1 MKEIDF
7 SLMNYIDYI
16 SIGVVL
22 ISIIFGGYRGFIASV
37 VSLLGWVLSIVLTYQ
52 FYPLVEEYLSE
63 SIKSKVLIIVIGS
76 GSLLIFLLII
86 FGLINSLFYKLVG
99 DLKKSFMDRS
109 IGLLF
114 GLARGI
120 LIISFLFLC
129 FSISLKLLSGKKAQL
144 TEKDYPAVVTNAV
157 TFKLMEKGAFA
168 LESVLPESL
177 NERFSELYDNISD
190 KDLDERFIQNSI
202 DKLTTFTSDDEIRKI
217 NLMRQDLSISK
228 SQEAIEIKTL
238 EYLLKNYKEKL
249 KEGKINKKAFT
260 QEEMERLDAI
270 VNKLRVSKN

>member
-16 SIGVVL
+16 SVGVVL

-63 SIKSKVLIIVIGS
+63 SIKSKVLVIIIGS
-76 GSLLIFLLII
+76 GGLLIFLLII

-144 TEKDYPAVVTNAV
+144 AEKDYPAVVTNAV
-157 TFKLMEKGAFA
+157 TFKLMERGAFA
-168 LESVLPESL
+168 LESVLPESI
-177 NERFSELYDNISD
+177 NERFSKLYDNISD

-202 DKLTTFTSDDEIRKI
+202 DKLTTFTSDEEIRKI

>member
-1 MKEIDF
+1 
-7 SLMNYIDYI
+7 MNYIDYI

>member
-1 MKEIDF
+1 MKDIDF

-16 SIGVVL
+16 SIGIVL
-22 ISIIFGGYRGFIASV
+22 ISIIFGGYRGFIVSV

-52 FYPLVEEYLSE
+52 FYPQVEGYLSE
-63 SIKSKVLIIVIGS
+63 FTKSKVLVIVIGS

-86 FGLINSLFYKLVG
+86 FGVINSLFYKLAG
-99 DLKKSFMDRS
+99 GLKKSFMDRS

-129 FSISLKLLSGKKAQL
+129 FSISLKFLSGKKTQL
-144 TEKDYPAVVTNAV
+144 AEKDYPAVITNAV
-157 TFKLMEKGAFA
+157 TFKLMEGGASL

-177 NERFSELYDNISD
+177 NGRFSKLYDNISD

-202 DKLTTFTSDDEIRKI
+202 DKLTTFASDDEIRKI
-217 NLMRQDLSISK
+217 NLMRQDLSISE
-228 SQEAIEIKTL
+228 SQETIEIKTL

-249 KEGKINKKAFT
+249 KKGKINEKAFT
-260 QEEMERLDAI
+260 EKEMERLSAI
-270 VNKLRVSKN
+270 VNK

>member
-37 VSLLGWVLSIVLTYQ
+37 VSLLGWALSIVLTYQ

-63 SIKSKVLIIVIGS
+63 SIKSKVLVIIIGS
-76 GSLLIFLLII
+76 GGLLIFLLII

-157 TFKLMEKGAFA
+157 TFKLMERGAFA